1 MSVAEYIGYR
11 AVSSDF
17 GVVEES
23 MPAEGDV
30 LDPVPV
36 AELGELVLIVPV
48 GFVRGL
54 LVHDLACDVFV
65 LG

>member
-1 MSVAEYIGYR
+1 
-11 AVSSDF
+11 
-17 GVVEES
+17 

-48 GFVRGL
+48 GFVTGL

>member
-1 MSVAEYIGYR
+1 
-11 AVSSDF
+11 
-17 GVVEES
+17 

-36 AELGELVLIVPV
+36 AELGELVLIVPA
-48 GFVRGL
+48 GFVTGL